1 MVRLCPTS
9 PPLPPHPPHTHVPVF
24 YRRGSPP
31 QNKTF
36 AIVPNM
42 EALDCIIR
50 YFLSTFVS
58 PLFFLFFP
66 SSVFFLNSRFIYNK
80 KARAVVLANKMDAAL
95 EELGVNERKLKEFV
109 ESCVDRLKAKDTV
122 SMKTLKMQAHFL
134 NHHRTHAE
142 VKRSRRAKT
151 EVVADDEHPQKILF
165 AKDADACPPKDMV
178 AGMKAIGIAVAVRDS
193 NMPGRARA
201 RARTQ

>member
-1 MVRLCPTS
+1 
-9 PPLPPHPPHTHVPVF
+9 
-24 YRRGSPP
+24 
-31 QNKTF
+31 
-36 AIVPNM
+36 
-42 EALDCIIR
+42 
-50 YFLSTFVS
+50 
-58 PLFFLFFP
+58 
-66 SSVFFLNSRFIYNK
+66 
-80 KARAVVLANKMDAAL
+80 MDAAL

-178 AGMKAIGIAVAVRDS
+178 AGMKAIGIAVAVRDI